1 MTDDLLVHTLNG
13 ITSSIKAIEVKI
25 DKLDDKVDTK
35 ITQLNEKCNTHKVQM
50 EGRLT
55 KVETKSGIIAAFI
68 SAFVAAIGLVIGVFK

>member
-35 ITQLNEKCNTHKVQM
+35 ITKLNEKCNVHKVTM

-55 KVETKSGIIAAFI
+55 KVETKSGLIAAFI
-68 SAFVAAIGLVIGVFK
+68 SALVAGVAALIGYIK